1 MHSKRRSDE
10 KEFIMGTHIAGV
22 FPKYFAGWEWGFFGR
37 GKVEHVWAPWFE
49 SSFMVHKSSCVWAGV
64 VAIALKIHLNTA
76 NSIWRF
82 GCMLVIYLFTS
93 DTEQVFI
100 VRLWDTWFIPL
111 GFLYQNYILSSVC
124 NVTYKWK
131 FAMMTFFLILKA
143 MDSSITLPSKTL
155 AYL

>member
-1 MHSKRRSDE
+1 
-10 KEFIMGTHIAGV
+10 
-22 FPKYFAGWEWGFFGR
+22 
-37 GKVEHVWAPWFE
+37 
-49 SSFMVHKSSCVWAGV
+49 
-64 VAIALKIHLNTA
+64 
-76 NSIWRF
+76 
-82 GCMLVIYLFTS
+82 MLVIYLFTS